1 MIRIAIV
8 AAAAA
13 GVLFAAGTAG
23 ATPYHSTTGIGSA
36 AITFDTGL
44 AQDAS
49 LAYAYTAQGV
59 TFGGAYQDYEDS
71 AYPNTDQVNASN
83 FNYSGSA
90 PSADAI
96 TLQFDSPISAISFS
110 INSDVA
116 GVRIYSF
123 LDGDLVES
131 QKTTTDFT
139 QSNNYYGFT
148 GSSFDYLLIDP
159 GSTSNYFVLDNISFG
174 SAAPEPGTWA
184 LMFAGVGLIGG
195 VLRAR
200 RRAERRHADLLAAQ
214 A

>member
-1 MIRIAIV
+1 MIRIAIA

-13 GVLFAAGTAG
+13 GVLFAAAAAG

-36 AITFDTGL
+36 AITFDTGQ
-44 AQDAS
+44 AQDTS
-49 LAYAYTAQGV
+49 LAYSYASQGV
-59 TFGGAYQDYEDS
+59 TFAGAYQDYRDPV
-71 AYPNTDQVNASN
+71 YPNSDGIYAANFTYDAMPQV
-83 FNYSGSA
+83 
-90 PSADAI
+90 ADAI
-96 TLQFDSPISAISFS
+96 TMSFATPISQISFS
-110 INSDVA
+110 VNSDLA

-131 QKTTTDFT
+131 LKTTTDYSS
-139 QSNNYYGFT
+139 SNNYYGFT
-148 GSSFDYLLIDP
+148 GSSFDYILIDP
-159 GSTSNYFVLDNISFG
+159 GSTSNYVLLDNISFG

-200 RRAERRHADLLAAQ
+200 RRAERRHADLLAVQ